1 MKDRIRYS
9 EAFKLKVM
17 EELRDAKW
25 KSVQEAARAYGI
37 AEMSVYNW
45 MRKLGFE
52 HLKGRLIYV
61 KTRTE
66 LDRIVDDLKKE
77 WWGVAHWLHEEEKVP
92 VKRVCS
98 RCGRSTVVYYKD
110 RKARARL
117 ANKEDFI
124 LLLARRDGIANLCEM
139 KYSANEFVIDKQED
153 ANIANR
159 VAAFRKVVGSK
170 RTIHVT
176 LVTANGLKHN
186 VYWNNVQ
193 SEIGLDDL
201 FS

>member
-45 MRKLGFE
+45 IHKLGFE

-66 LDRIVDDLKKE
+66 LDRIKELEEQVLRLKQSLADEVLDHKIDVEFLKIACQRAGTSVEDLTR
-77 WWGVAHWLHEEEKVP
+77 L
-92 VKRVCS
+92 
-98 RCGRSTVVYYKD
+98 STF
-110 RKARARL
+110 AL
-117 ANKEDFI
+117 TANFFRGETP
-124 LLLARRDGIANLCEM
+124 RDGVVCRESSRIASRN
-139 KYSANEFVIDKQED
+139 AV
-153 ANIANR
+153 
-159 VAAFRKVVGSK
+159 
-170 RTIHVT
+170 
-176 LVTANGLKHN
+176 
-186 VYWNNVQ
+186 
-193 SEIGLDDL
+193 
-201 FS
+201 

>member
-45 MRKLGFE
+45 IHKLGFE

-66 LDRIVDDLKKE
+66 LDRIKELEEQVLRLKQ
-77 WWGVAHWLHEEEKVP
+77 
-92 VKRVCS
+92 S
-98 RCGRSTVVYYKD
+98 
-110 RKARARL
+110 L
-117 ANKEDFI
+117 ADEVLDHKIDVES
-124 LLLARRDGIANLCEM
+124 LKIAC
-139 KYSANEFVIDKQED
+139 ANP
-153 ANIANR
+153 
-159 VAAFRKVVGSK
+159 FRVVGARPHLQGIGQFCYNT
-170 RTIHVT
+170 RTFV
-176 LVTANGLKHN
+176 VG
-186 VYWNNVQ
+186 
-193 SEIGLDDL
+193 G
-201 FS
+201 